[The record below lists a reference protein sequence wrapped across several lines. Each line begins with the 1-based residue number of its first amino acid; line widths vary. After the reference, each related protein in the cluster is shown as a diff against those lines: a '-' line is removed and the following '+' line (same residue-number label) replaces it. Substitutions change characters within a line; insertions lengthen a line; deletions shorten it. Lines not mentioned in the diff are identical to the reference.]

1 VVPLRARHQGRDGE
15 AVVVGVGTGGDVV
28 GAGVLA
34 GGVDDGGVAEA
45 ETGGGL
51 LGGVVVTVVG
61 VTVVGGVAGEDLGGA
76 VLAAGDVLGVAGW
89 LLAGTGFRD
98 GDGAAGTVRG
108 VR

>member
-1 VVPLRARHQGRDGE
+1 
-15 AVVVGVGTGGDVV
+15 VV

-34 GGVDDGGVAEA
+34 GGVADGGVAD
-45 ETGGGL
+45 TCGGL

-61 VTVVGGVAGEDLGGA
+61 GVAGEDFGGA

-89 LLAGTGFRD
+89 LLAGTGIRD